1 VHLAGGREAS
11 GDRGL
16 EGMEWADIDT
26 ALPRKTTS
34 EKIVG
39 LKSILTQ
46 GDRMDE
52 ELGVIDVNVNRAC

>member
-1 VHLAGGREAS
+1 
-11 GDRGL
+11 
-16 EGMEWADIDT
+16 MEWADIDT